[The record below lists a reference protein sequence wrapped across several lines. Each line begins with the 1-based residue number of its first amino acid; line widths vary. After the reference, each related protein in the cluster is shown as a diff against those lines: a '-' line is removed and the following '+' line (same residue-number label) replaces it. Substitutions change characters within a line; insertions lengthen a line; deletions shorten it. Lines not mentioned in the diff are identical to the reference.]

1 MWESSV
7 ATLFSYLLHFPK
19 WLPDKRAVVFVLHAN
34 QCFSTCVAILSIQII
49 INEKEGKKWRFQPL
63 PNTGIILFCIASDS
77 FDFEGNCLY
86 QGRVL
91 LKFKP
96 AFLSSRGLLP
106 YSKSQCSVSFML
118 FCICYM
124 LWPKILVLNCFL
136 SIIVMIS
143 VCKNNICS
151 VWSLVQGWLKWC
163 LLN

>member
-96 AFLSSRGLLP
+96 AFCQVGVCCLTL
-106 YSKSQCSVSFML
+106 KVSVL
-118 FCICYM
+118 
-124 LWPKILVLNCFL
+124 
-136 SIIVMIS
+136 
-143 VCKNNICS
+143 
-151 VWSLVQGWLKWC
+151 C
-163 LLN
+163 LLCCFVSATCFDLRSWFWTVFFP